1 MATDLWLDR
10 IVVGMDGSEPA
21 KQAALWAAREA
32 MARGRGLT
40 LVHSVLPPSAG
51 SAFGPT
57 FPIGLDVMDDV
68 QAAVREELDDYAKTL
83 PTTDVLTQVEI
94 GSPSGVLLAASETAE
109 LIVLGSRGHGG
120 FRGLL
125 LGSVSVQVAAHADC
139 PVVIIRELPPVDAR
153 RIVVGVD
160 GSPASEAAIG
170 FAFDMA
176 SRHGWTVT
184 AVHAWDVPAYDLLVI
199 PDGPIPVPLA
209 DVVDDEVRLAAE
221 VLAGFQADY
230 PDVVVEERLVRQ
242 NPTDA
247 LLEAATGAAMIAV
260 GTRGHGQVVGALLG
274 SVSHGVLHKALT
286 PVVVVPFV
294 PGEDDAA

>member
-1 MATDLWLDR
+1 MTTDLWLDR

-21 KQAALWAAREA
+21 RQAAVWAAREA

-51 SAFGPT
+51 SAFGPG

-68 QAAVREELDDYAKTL
+68 QAAVRDELESFARTL
-83 PTTDVLTQVEI
+83 PSTDVLTQVEI
-94 GSPSGVLLAASETAE
+94 GSPSGVLLAASETAA

-125 LGSVSVQVAAHADC
+125 LGSVSIQVTAHAEC
-139 PVVIIRELPPVDAR
+139 PVVVIRDLPPGDAH
-153 RIVVGVD
+153 RIVVGID
-160 GSPASEAAIG
+160 GSPASESAIA

-176 SRHGWTVT
+176 SRHNWTVT
-184 AVHAWDVPAYDLLVI
+184 ALHAWEVPAYDLLVI

-230 PDVVVEERLVRQ
+230 PDVTVEERLVRQ
-242 NPTDA
+242 NPVDA
-247 LLEAATGAAMIAV
+247 ILEAAEGAAMIAV
-260 GTRGHGQVVGALLG
+260 GSRGHGQVVGALLG
-274 SVSHGVLHKALT
+274 SVSHGVLHKARV

-294 PGEDDAA
+294 PSQDDAA

>member
-1 MATDLWLDR
+1 MTTDLWLDR

-21 KQAALWAAREA
+21 RQAAVWAAREA

-51 SAFGPT
+51 SAFGPG

-68 QAAVREELDDYAKTL
+68 QAAVRDELESFARTL
-83 PTTDVLTQVEI
+83 PSTDVLTQVEI
-94 GSPSGVLLAASETAE
+94 GSPSGVLLAASETAA

-125 LGSVSVQVAAHADC
+125 LGSVSIQVTAHAEC
-139 PVVIIRELPPVDAR
+139 PVVVIRDLPPGDAH
-153 RIVVGVD
+153 RIVVGID
-160 GSPASEAAIG
+160 GSPASESAIA

-176 SRHGWTVT
+176 SRHNWTVT
-184 AVHAWDVPAYDLLVI
+184 ALHAWEVPAYDLLVI

-230 PDVVVEERLVRQ
+230 PDVTVEERLVRQ
-242 NPTDA
+242 NPVDA
-247 LLEAATGAAMIAV
+247 ILEAAEGAAMIAV
-260 GTRGHGQVVGALLG
+260 GSRGHGQVVGALLG
-274 SVSHGVLHKALT
+274 SVSHGVLHKARV

-294 PGEDDAA
+294 PSEDDAA